1 MDGKPVGQ
9 HPIIVC
15 LLKGI
20 FNNKPSLPRFTAT
33 WNVDTNLTYLKTLHP
48 VWELSLKLLTLKLNA
63 LLALISARGAQ
74 TLVALDT
81 AFMTIQP
88 NKIIFVVATLLK
100 TSRPNKT
107 PLQLTLCRF
116 PETASLCPYLT
127 FQEYLR
133 RTISSRVTATSK
145 AVSQGVSFELI
156 LKTADLSTE
165 TLFTRFYRRD
175 SIAYEECFF
184 SVVLTS

>member
-33 WNVDTNLTYLKTLHP
+33 WNVDTNLTNLKTLHP
-48 VWELSLKLLTLKLNA
+48 VWELFLKLKLNA

-88 NKIIFVVATLLK
+88 NKIIFVVAALLK
-100 TSRPNKT
+100 TSRPNKN
-107 PLQLTLCRF
+107 PLQVTLCRF

-133 RTISSRVTATSK
+133 RTISSRVAATSK

-165 TLFTRFYRRD
+165 TQFTRFYRRD
-175 SIAYEECFF
+175 TK
-184 SVVLTS
+184 SVFLAWF